1 MNIGIGCC
9 GFRKGIDKFV
19 PLIIMITKGILPLE
33 LIIKNIEVDG
43 IDATDR
49 IIEVL
54 SEKKIDKGV
63 IMARSIPIAGFNI
76 IDANRIYNEVHLPT
90 IFILERKP
98 DMSAVRQALQKHFSD
113 WRERLA
119 ILESI
124 KIEEVETLKGTFI
137 LGSFGIDINE
147 VKRIIEI
154 TTIFGKIPE
163 PLRLARMI
171 AKSLTNI
178 IRNSM

>member
-9 GFRKGIDKFV
+9 GFRKRIDRFV
-19 PLIIMITKGILPLE
+19 PLVIMITKGILPLE

-43 IDATDR
+43 LDATDK

-54 SEKKIDKGV
+54 SEKKIEKGI

-76 IDANRIYNEVHLPT
+76 INANRIFNEIHLPT

-98 DMSAVRQALQKHFSD
+98 NMNAVRQALKKHFSD
-113 WRERLA
+113 WEKRLA

-137 LGSFGIDINE
+137 LGSVGIDINE
-147 VKRIIEI
+147 AKKIIEI

-163 PLRLARMI
+163 PLRLARII